1 MTPTQIPPIDET
13 AQWIVLRLRPLADED
28 WLDFADEDAGEV
40 RQRQDRPWSILV
52 VDDDDEVHRA
62 IALALMSVRI
72 CGRPVAL
79 SHCVS
84 AADARSLL
92 GRQDAGVDLVLL
104 DVVMESADAGLT
116 LLDEL
121 RQQPET
127 KALPILLHTGQPGH
141 APERVVRA
149 NYDISGYLTKSTVT
163 RDELVATLDKVLGRA
178 LPPG

>member
-1 MTPTQIPPIDET
+1 MTPTRIPPVDET

-28 WLDFADEDAGEV
+28 VLDFADEGAGDV
-40 RQRQDRPWSILV
+40 RERSGRPWSILI

-72 CGRPVAL
+72 RGRSVAL
-79 SHCVS
+79 SHCIS
-84 AADARSLL
+84 ASDARSLL
-92 GRQDAGVDLVLL
+92 GRLDAGVDLVLL

-141 APERVVRA
+141 APEKIVRA

-163 RDELVATLDKVLGRA
+163 RDELVATLDKVLGSMQSDS
-178 LPPG
+178 